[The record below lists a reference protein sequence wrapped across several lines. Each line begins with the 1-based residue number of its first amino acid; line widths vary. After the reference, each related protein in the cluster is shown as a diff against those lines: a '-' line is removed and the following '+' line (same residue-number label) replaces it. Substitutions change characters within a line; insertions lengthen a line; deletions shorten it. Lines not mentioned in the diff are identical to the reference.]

1 MTERRKGERS
11 PQNQGLTEETLL
23 DGELERA
30 AFEKLT
36 RLGVPRDRLL
46 SLVLWIPHASSKKE
60 PLVAGMDE
68 RTVRALPSRIVSLA
82 GDIEKVNK
90 SATLDLGFLPKLA
103 KAVRTPAGL
112 PAPLDSIVTGGSSE
126 ETAYYFST
134 IANVLRFYADYL
146 RARLEYF
153 HPKGLRRRKMGRP
166 LPVAPR
172 TWSTLD
178 LLELVRT
185 STQKAR
191 YGEIATLLDAAF
203 RAIGEPITI
212 DVEYLKKLKTNN
224 PWPDS
229 VVRKRYLRSND
240 RDAPIPNKTLTL
252 TR

>member
-1 MTERRKGERS
+1 MTQLRKGERA

-36 RLGVPRDRLL
+36 QLGVPRERLL

-68 RTVRALPSRIVSLA
+68 RTLRALPDRIVSLA

-90 SATLDLGFLPKLA
+90 STSLDLGFLPKLA
-103 KAVRTPAGL
+103 KEVRTPAGL
-112 PAPLDSIVTGGSSE
+112 PAPLDSIVSRSSE

-134 IANVLRFYADYL
+134 IANVLRFYAGYL

-166 LPVAPR
+166 LPVPPR
-172 TWSTLD
+172 TWSILD

-191 YGEIATLLDAAF
+191 YREIATLLDAAF
-203 RAIGEPITI
+203 RVIGEPITI

-224 PWPDS
+224 SWPDS
-229 VVRKRYLRSND
+229 VVRKTYLRSND
-240 RDAPIPNKTLTL
+240 RTPQSPTKP
-252 TR
+252 

>member
-1 MTERRKGERS
+1 MTQRRKGERS
-11 PQNQGLTEETLL
+11 SQNQGLTEETLL

-36 RLGVPRDRLL
+36 QLGVPRDRLL

-68 RTVRALPSRIVSLA
+68 RTVRALPDRIVSLA
-82 GDIEKVNK
+82 GDIERVNK
-90 SATLDLGFLPKLA
+90 SASLDLSFLPKLA
-103 KAVRTPAGL
+103 KEVRTPAGL
-112 PAPLDSIVTGGSSE
+112 PAPAPLDSIVSRSSD

-134 IANVLRFYADYL
+134 IANVLRFYAGYL

-166 LPVAPR
+166 LRVPPR

-191 YGEIATLLDAAF
+191 YREIATLLDAAF
-203 RAIGEPITI
+203 RVIGEPITV
-212 DVEYLKKLKTNN
+212 DEEYLKKLKANN
-224 PWPDS
+224 SWPDS
-229 VVRKRYLRSND
+229 IVRKVYLRSND
-240 RDAPIPNKTLTL
+240 QTIQSPTKP
-252 TR
+252 